1 MTALKLDGR
10 ATAAHMKEDLAE
22 RVTKLK
28 EQGVTPGLG
37 TVLVGTDPGSQSY
50 VGAKIRDM
58 EEIGITSLHRELPE
72 TATQDEI
79 LEVIDELNNNPE
91 CTGYIVQLPLP
102 DHVDTDV
109 VLEAID
115 PAKDADGLH
124 PLNLGRLVASAS
136 GEVTWPLPCTPKGC
150 LELLQH
156 YDIETKGKTV
166 LVIGRGITIGRPATL
181 LFTRREVNSTVVAAH
196 TGTTNMEELIG
207 QADIIIAA
215 AGNPGMVTKA
225 MVKEGVVVLDVGVSR
240 EEKEDGKTRIVGD
253 VAKDVAEVAS
263 AMSPNPGGVGPMT
276 RVELVA
282 NVVEIAEQNAA
293 KDQN

>member
-10 ATAAHMKEDLAE
+10 ATAAHIKEDLTK
-22 RVTKLK
+22 RVSKLK
-28 EQGVTPGLG
+28 ERGVTPGLG

-72 TATQDEI
+72 SATQDEI

-102 DHVDTDV
+102 DHVDTDK

-124 PLNLGRLVASAS
+124 PLNLGRLVASAG

-150 LELLQH
+150 LTLLRH
-156 YDIETKGKTV
+156 YDLETKGKTV

-181 LFTRREVNSTVVAAH
+181 LFTRRDVNSTVIAAH
-196 TGTTNMEELIG
+196 TGTSNMEELIR

-215 AGNPGMVTKA
+215 AGNPGMVTKD
-225 MVKEGVVVLDVGVSR
+225 MVKEGVVILDVGVSR
-240 EEKEDGKTRIVGD
+240 QTTDEGKTRIVGD
-253 VAKDVAEVAS
+253 VAKDVADVAS

-282 NVVEIAEQNAA
+282 NVVEIAEHNAA
-293 KDQN
+293 SKQ

>member
-10 ATAAHMKEDLAE
+10 ATAAHIKEDLTK
-22 RVTKLK
+22 RVSKLK
-28 EQGVTPGLG
+28 EQGMTPGLG

-72 TATQDEI
+72 SATQDEI

-102 DHVDTDV
+102 DHVETDK

-124 PLNLGRLVASAS
+124 PLNLGRLVASAG

-150 LELLQH
+150 LTLLRH
-156 YDIETKGKTV
+156 YDLETKGKTV

-181 LFTRREVNSTVVAAH
+181 LFTRRDVNSTVIAAH
-196 TGTTNMEELIG
+196 TGTSNMEELIG

-215 AGNPGMVTKA
+215 AGNPGMVTKD
-225 MVKEGVVVLDVGVSR
+225 MVKEGVVILDVGVSR
-240 EEKEDGKTRIVGD
+240 QTTDEGKTRIVGD
-253 VAKDVAEVAS
+253 VAKDVADVAS

-293 KDQN
+293 GKQ

>member
-10 ATAAHMKEDLAE
+10 ATAAHMKDDLTK
-22 RVTKLK
+22 RVSKLK

-72 TATQDEI
+72 SASQDEI
-79 LEVIDELNNNPE
+79 LEVIEELNNNPE
-91 CTGYIVQLPLP
+91 CPGYIVQLPLP
-102 DHVDTDV
+102 DHVDTDT

-124 PLNLGRLVASAS
+124 PLNLGRLVASAG

-150 LELLQH
+150 LTLLRH
-156 YDIETKGKTV
+156 HDIETKGKTV

-181 LFTRREVNSTVVAAH
+181 LFTRRDVNSTVIAAH
-196 TGTTNMEELIG
+196 TGTSNMEELIG

-215 AGNPGMVTKA
+215 AGNPGMVTKE

-240 EEKEDGKTRIVGD
+240 QTTDEGKTRIVGD

-282 NVVEIAEQNAA
+282 NVVEIAEQHAA
-293 KDQN
+293 SKQ

>member
-1 MTALKLDGR
+1 MAALKLDGR
-10 ATAAHMKEDLAE
+10 ATAAHMKEDLTK
-22 RVTKLK
+22 RVTKLQ

-102 DHVDTDV
+102 EHVDTDT

-124 PLNLGRLVASAS
+124 PLNLGRLVASAG

-150 LELLQH
+150 LELLRH
-156 YDIETKGKTV
+156 YDIDTQGKTV

-181 LFTRREVNSTVVAAH
+181 LFTRRDVNSTVIAAH
-196 TGTTNMEELIG
+196 TGTSNMEELIG

-215 AGNPGMVTKA
+215 AGNPEMVTRQ
-225 MVKEGVVVLDVGVSR
+225 MVKEGVVILDVGVSR
-240 EEKEDGKTRIVGD
+240 ETTDEGKTRIVGD
-253 VAKDVAEVAS
+253 VAKDVGEVAS

-282 NVVEIAEQNAA
+282 NVVEIAEKNAA
-293 KDQN
+293 QDH

>member
-1 MTALKLDGR
+1 M
-10 ATAAHMKEDLAE
+10 
-22 RVTKLK
+22 
-28 EQGVTPGLG
+28 
-37 TVLVGTDPGSQSY
+37 
-50 VGAKIRDM
+50 
-58 EEIGITSLHRELPE
+58 
-72 TATQDEI
+72 
-79 LEVIDELNNNPE
+79 EVIEELNSNPE

-102 DHVDTDV
+102 DHVDTDT

-124 PLNLGRLVASAS
+124 PLNLGRLVASAG

-150 LELLQH
+150 LTLLRH
-156 YDIETKGKTV
+156 HDIETKGKTV

-181 LFTRREVNSTVVAAH
+181 LFTRRDVNSTVIAAH
-196 TGTTNMEELIG
+196 TGTSNMEELIG

-215 AGNPGMVTKA
+215 AGNPGMLTKE

-240 EEKEDGKTRIVGD
+240 QTTDEGKTRIVGD

-282 NVVEIAEQNAA
+282 NVVEIAEQHAA
-293 KDQN
+293 SKQ

>member
-10 ATAAHMKEDLAE
+10 ATAAHIKEDLTK
-22 RVTKLK
+22 RVSKLK

-72 TATQDEI
+72 SATQDEI

-102 DHVDTDV
+102 DHVDTDK

-124 PLNLGRLVASAS
+124 PLNLGRLVASAG

-150 LELLQH
+150 LTLLRH
-156 YDIETKGKTV
+156 YDLETKGKTV

-181 LFTRREVNSTVVAAH
+181 LFTRRDVNSTVIAAH
-196 TGTTNMEELIG
+196 TGTSNMEELIG

-215 AGNPGMVTKA
+215 AGNPGMVTKD
-225 MVKEGVVVLDVGVSR
+225 MVKEGVVILDVGVSR
-240 EEKEDGKTRIVGD
+240 QTTDEGKTRIVGD
-253 VAKDVAEVAS
+253 VAKDVADVAS

-282 NVVEIAEQNAA
+282 NVVEIAEHNAA
-293 KDQN
+293 SKQ

>member
-10 ATAAHMKEDLAE
+10 ATAHMKEDLAK
-22 RVTKLK
+22 RVKKLK
-28 EQGVTPGLG
+28 EQGTTPGLG

-58 EEIGITSLHRELPE
+58 EEIGIQSLHRELPE
-72 TATQDEI
+72 SATQQ
-79 LEVIDELNNNPE
+79 EVMDVVHELNNNPE

-102 DHVDTDV
+102 DHIDTDT

-115 PAKDADGLH
+115 PQKDADGLH
-124 PLNLGRLVASAS
+124 PLNLGRLVASAG

-150 LELLQH
+150 LELLRH
-156 YDIETKGKTV
+156 YDIQTDGKTV
-166 LVIGRGITIGRPATL
+166 VIGRGTIGRPATL
-181 LFTRREVNSTVVAAH
+181 LFTRRDVNSTVIAAH
-196 TGTTNMEELIG
+196 TGTKNMEELIG
-207 QADIIIAA
+207 QADIIVAA
-215 AGNPGMVTKA
+215 AGNPGMVTKK
-225 MVKEGVVVLDVGVSR
+225 MVKEDVVILDVGVSR
-240 EEKEDGKTRIVGD
+240 QETEEGKTRIVGD

-282 NVVEIAEQNAA
+282 NVVEIAEHNAA
-293 KDQN
+293 RE

>member
-22 RVTKLK
+22 RVKKLK
-28 EQGVTPGLG
+28 EQGTTPGLG
-37 TVLVGTDPGSQSY
+37 TVLVGMDPGSQSY

-58 EEIGITSLHRELPE
+58 EEIGIQSLHRELPE
-72 TATQDEI
+72 SATQQ
-79 LEVIDELNNNPE
+79 EVLDVVHELNNNPE

-102 DHVDTDV
+102 DHIDTDT

-115 PAKDADGLH
+115 PQKDADGLH
-124 PLNLGRLVASAS
+124 PLNLGRLVASAG

-150 LELLQH
+150 LELLRH
-156 YDIETKGKTV
+156 YDIQTDGKTV
-166 LVIGRGITIGRPATL
+166 LIIGRGITIGRPATL
-181 LFTRREVNSTVVAAH
+181 LFTRRDVNSTVIAAH
-196 TGTTNMEELIG
+196 TGTKNMEELIG
-207 QADIIIAA
+207 QADIIVAA
-215 AGNPGMVTKA
+215 AGNPGMVTKK
-225 MVKEGVVVLDVGVSR
+225 MVKEDVVILDVGVSR
-240 EEKEDGKTRIVGD
+240 QETEEGKTRIVGD

-282 NVVEIAEQNAA
+282 NVVEIAEHNAA
-293 KDQN
+293 RE

>member
-10 ATAAHMKEDLAE
+10 ATAAKMKEDLTQ
-22 RVTKLK
+22 RVAKLK
-28 EQGVTPGLG
+28 KQGITPGLG
-37 TVLVGTDPGSQSY
+37 TVLVGVDPGSQSY

-58 EEIGITSLHRELPE
+58 EEVGINSLHRELPA
-72 TATQDEI
+72 TATQDEV
-79 LEVIDELNNNPE
+79 LEVLDELNNNPD

-102 DHVDTDV
+102 KHINTDV

-124 PLNLGRLVASAS
+124 PLNLGRLVANAG
-136 GEVTWPLPCTPKGC
+136 GEITWPLPCTPKGC
-150 LELLQH
+150 LTLLRT

-181 LFTRREVNSTVVAAH
+181 LFTRRDVNSTVIAAH
-196 TGTTNMEELIG
+196 TGTTNIEELIG

-215 AGNPGMVTKA
+215 AGNPGMVTKDL
-225 MVKEGVVVLDVGVSR
+225 VKEGVVILDVGVTR
-240 EEKEDGKTRIVGD
+240 EIREDGKTRIVGD
-253 VAKDVAEVAS
+253 VAPDVAEVAS

-282 NVVEIAEQNAA
+282 NVVEIAEQLAA
-293 KDQN
+293 KAS

>member
-10 ATAAHMKEDLAE
+10 ATAAHIKEDLTK
-22 RVTKLK
+22 RVSKLK
-28 EQGVTPGLG
+28 ERGVTPGLG

-72 TATQDEI
+72 SATQDEI

-102 DHVDTDV
+102 DHVDTDK

-124 PLNLGRLVASAS
+124 PLNLGRLVASAG

-150 LELLQH
+150 LTLLRH
-156 YDIETKGKTV
+156 YDLETKGKTV

-181 LFTRREVNSTVVAAH
+181 LFTRRDVNSTVIAAH
-196 TGTTNMEELIG
+196 TGTSNMEELIG

-215 AGNPGMVTKA
+215 AGNPGMVTKD
-225 MVKEGVVVLDVGVSR
+225 MVKEGVVILDVGVSR
-240 EEKEDGKTRIVGD
+240 QTTDEGKTRIVGD
-253 VAKDVAEVAS
+253 VAKDVADVAS

-282 NVVEIAEQNAA
+282 NVVEIAEHNAA
-293 KDQN
+293 SKQ

>member
-10 ATAAHMKEDLAE
+10 ATAAHMKDDLTK
-22 RVTKLK
+22 RVSKLK

-72 TATQDEI
+72 SASQDEI
-79 LEVIDELNNNPE
+79 LEVIEELNNNPE

-102 DHVDTDV
+102 DHVDTDT

-124 PLNLGRLVASAS
+124 PLNLGRLVASAG

-150 LELLQH
+150 LTLLRH
-156 YDIETKGKTV
+156 HDIETKGKTV

-181 LFTRREVNSTVVAAH
+181 LFTRRDVNSTVIAAH
-196 TGTTNMEELIG
+196 TGTSNMEELIG

-215 AGNPGMVTKA
+215 AGNPGMVTKE

-240 EEKEDGKTRIVGD
+240 QTTDEGKTRIVGD

-282 NVVEIAEQNAA
+282 NVVEIAEQQAA
-293 KDQN
+293 SKQ

>member
-22 RVTKLK
+22 RVSKLK
-28 EQGVTPGLG
+28 EQGITPGLG
-37 TVLVGTDPGSQSY
+37 TVLVGTDAGSQSY

-79 LEVIDELNNNPE
+79 LDVIDELNNNAE

-102 DHVDTDV
+102 DHVDTDT

-124 PLNLGRLVASAS
+124 PLNLGRLVASAG

-150 LELLQH
+150 LTLLRH
-156 YDIETKGKTV
+156 HDIDVKGKTV
-166 LVIGRGITIGRPATL
+166 LIIGRGITIGRPASL
-181 LFTRREVNSTVVAAH
+181 LFTRRDVNATVIAAH
-196 TGTTNMEELIG
+196 TGTTNMDELIG

-215 AGNPGMVTKA
+215 AGNPRMVTKDL
-225 MVKEGVVVLDVGVSR
+225 VKDGVVILDVGVSR
-240 EEKEDGKTRIVGD
+240 EEGDDGKTRIVGD
-253 VAKDVAEVAS
+253 VAKDVADVAS

-282 NVVEIAEQNAA
+282 NVVEIAEQQAA
-293 KDQN
+293 HA